1 VQKGVSRRLGSALAS
16 SPSSTRPWVKA
27 MRSWARQINST
38 QQALLAKSP
47 KGRLRNPVSL
57 AQRMRSSMR
66 AWPRWR
72 ASR

>member
-1 VQKGVSRRLGSALAS
+1 
-16 SPSSTRPWVKA
+16 

-47 KGRLRNPVSL
+47 KGRLRSPVSF

-66 AWPRWR
+66 AWPTVAGFEVGDIGVERVGDEDLVAPAAR
-72 ASR
+72 G